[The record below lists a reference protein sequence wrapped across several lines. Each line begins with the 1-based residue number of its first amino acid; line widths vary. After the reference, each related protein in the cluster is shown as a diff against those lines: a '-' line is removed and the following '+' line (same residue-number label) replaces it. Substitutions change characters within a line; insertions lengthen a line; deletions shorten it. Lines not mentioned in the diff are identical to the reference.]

1 MSKQRKSC
9 MITTEAHSAMIKHLE
24 HFREKAQE
32 NPPYE
37 INAPNIE
44 QWVSEGILE
53 KIDMYNRYCKD

>member
-1 MSKQRKSC
+1 MNKSRKSC
-9 MITTEAHSAMIKHLE
+9 MITEEAHSAMIDHLE
-24 HFREKAQE
+24 QLREKIQE
-32 NPPYE
+32 NANYK